1 MQPSTPK
8 RSKGDWSTTQQR
20 RSYSTPS
27 ALIFGSPED
36 TPASSSSFASSSS
49 TGTTPNTSPQR
60 PSQLPKSPSSPT
72 PSRRGLRGK
81 LASLT
86 LGAAERVRSIS
97 GRIDDREPPVYAP
110 PAQPLANPQE
120 SLMGWMVERNNGGT
134 RPQQRHPPPRLDTSN
149 YGVSAISNNG
159 LLTPEQTPE
168 SSPIQPIHR
177 AKGRT
182 TSYYQTQ
189 PFKYTSSLREDP
201 FIDRNRNRIKEV
213 QELDF
218 EEFNNSEDDFCL
230 SETDVHSEF
239 SSSADSTSSQCHK
252 ALRIPEILYNILSHV
267 EADVQV
273 PHEPPPQRRRPL
285 SLRHAFLIYGDR
297 EKAHQAWERAL
308 KEEQTP
314 TQQMFKGDGA
324 LHGCLLVNKF
334 WFEVS
339 RKLLYNKLH
348 FCDSQKWRQFVHMSS
363 DTGSPEDLITWSRSS
378 HHRSLSRSTGQPN
391 LHQLANGEAEM
402 NDYFDTPTKLFVL
415 HKISNAQQSEID
427 LLQHKIGGALEW
439 LEFYTCAAIV
449 PPLGLLAGGSLQKI
463 VLPGCTKVDDAFL
476 KLVAENCPRLQIAD
490 LRACEKVSNEGLVA
504 LAGKCPQLKLLNVGR
519 TQMGHLISYRGIS
532 AIARKTQVN
541 TLGAAGCFVCDKSM
555 WELAWYRG
563 HSLDRLSLNGCTL
576 LTNDSIPRIL
586 PYTSNLAVLELR
598 GCTQITDFKSIIK
611 FKRYQERHKREP
623 LIEGCEIFESR
634 MREAEFQLEMDISRE
649 ILRDCVQWI
658 YAPDHDQE
666 SVRVKRKKVVP
677 NFASTSR
684 LSFIPHGSDAAR
696 KLAATSTRVESSSRH
711 HSSRPSH

>member
-1 MQPSTPK
+1 M
-8 RSKGDWSTTQQR
+8 
-20 RSYSTPS
+20 
-27 ALIFGSPED
+27 
-36 TPASSSSFASSSS
+36 
-49 TGTTPNTSPQR
+49 
-60 PSQLPKSPSSPT
+60 
-72 PSRRGLRGK
+72 
-81 LASLT
+81 
-86 LGAAERVRSIS
+86 RSIS
-97 GRIDDREPPVYAP
+97 GRIDDREPPVYAA

-120 SLMGWMVERNNGGT
+120 SLMGWMVERNGG
-134 RPQQRHPPPRLDTSN
+134 PQAPAQPPRLNTSN
-149 YGVSAISNNG
+149 YGM
-159 LLTPEQTPE
+159 LTPEQTPE
-168 SSPIQPIHR
+168 SSPISPITR
-177 AKGRT
+177 PKRG
-182 TSYYQTQ
+182 SYYNQQ
-189 PFKYTSSLREDP
+189 PFKYPSTIREDP
-201 FIDRNRNRIKEV
+201 FVDRNCNRIKEV

-218 EEFNNSEDDFCL
+218 EEFNNSDDDFSL
-230 SETDVHSEF
+230 SETDLLSDF
-239 SSSADSTSSQCHK
+239 SSATDCSSSQCHK

-314 TQQMFKGDGA
+314 SQQLFKGDGA

-363 DTGSPEDLITWSRSS
+363 DTSNSSEDLITWSRSG
-378 HHRSLSRSTGQPN
+378 HHRSLSRSTAQPN
-391 LHQLANGEAEM
+391 LNQMAQGLDAK

-427 LLQHKIGGALEW
+427 LLQHQIGGHLEW

-449 PPLGLLAGGSLQKI
+449 PPIGLLSGGALQKI

-476 KLVAENCPRLQIAD
+476 KMVAANCPRLQIAD

-504 LAGKCPQLKLLNVGR
+504 LAGSCPQLKLLNVGR

-658 YAPDHDQE
+658 YSPDYDQE

-677 NFASTSR
+677 NFASTSKMT
-684 LSFIPHGSDAAR
+684 FIAHGSEAAR
-696 KLAATSTRVESSSRH
+696 KLERASRNEARRND
-711 HSSRPSH
+711 S

>member
-1 MQPSTPK
+1 MLPSTPK
-8 RSKGDWSTTQQR
+8 RSKGRASSPHQR
-20 RSYSTPS
+20 RSYSTPT
-27 ALIFGSPED
+27 ALIFGDPDD
-36 TPASSSSFASSSS
+36 TPSTSSSFASSLS
-49 TGTTPNTSPQR
+49 TTTPDTSPQR
-60 PSQLPKSPSSPT
+60 SSGRLPHSPSTPT
-72 PSRRGLRGK
+72 PTRRGLRGK

-97 GRIDDREPPVYAP
+97 GRIDDREPPVYSPA
-110 PAQPLANPQE
+110 AQPLANPQE
-120 SLMGWMVERNNGGT
+120 SLMEWMVERNGG
-134 RPQQRHPPPRLDTSN
+134 RVPPPRLNTTN
-149 YGVSAISNNG
+149 AGHATVTNG
-159 LLTPEQTPE
+159 LITPEQTPE
-168 SSPIQPIHR
+168 NSPISRPRVQS
-177 AKGRT
+177 
-182 TSYYQTQ
+182 SYYKSQ
-189 PFKYTSSLREDP
+189 PFKYVSTIREDP
-201 FIDRNRNRIKEV
+201 FIDRHRNKIREV

-218 EEFNNSEDDFCL
+218 EEFNNSDDDYYM
-230 SETDVHSEF
+230 SETEVQSEISVSTD
-239 SSSADSTSSQCHK
+239 SSSSQCHR
-252 ALRIPEILYNILSHV
+252 ALRIPEILLNILSHV

-297 EKAHQAWERAL
+297 EKAHQAWEKAL

-314 TQQMFKGDGA
+314 TQQLFQGEGA
-324 LHGCLLVNKF
+324 LHGCLGVNKF
-334 WFEVS
+334 WFELS

-348 FCDSQKWRQFVHMSS
+348 FCDSQKWRQFVHVNSDLGKEDEPSS
-363 DTGSPEDLITWSRSS
+363 DLTTWSRSG
-378 HHRSLSRSTGQPN
+378 HTRALSRSTAQLD
-391 LHQLANGEAEM
+391 LHSIATGKSHH

-427 LLQHKIGGALEW
+427 LLQSKIGGSLEW
-439 LEFYTCAAIV
+439 LEFYTCASIV
-449 PPLGLLAGGSLQKI
+449 PPLGLLAGGRLQKI

-476 KLVAENCPRLQIAD
+476 KQVADNCPRLLIAD
-490 LRACEKVSNEGLVA
+490 LRACEKVSNEGLVS
-504 LAGKCPQLKLLNVGR
+504 LAEKCSQLKLLNVGR
-519 TQMGHLISYRGIS
+519 TQMGHLISFRGIS

-658 YAPDHDQE
+658 YAPDQDQDN
-666 SVRVKRKKVVP
+666 VRVKRKKVVP
-677 NFASTSR
+677 NFTSTSR
-684 LSFIPHGSDAAR
+684 LSFIPHGSEAAS
-696 KLAATSTRVESSSRH
+696 KLSAASTRAATS
-711 HSSRPSH
+711 RPIQQRPVSPQ